1 MPSVQVIFYK
11 EANGEVPFVEWVS
24 NLSERAQAKCRV
36 RVERLEELGC
46 EIRRPEADYLR
57 DGIYELRIGLEG
69 VNYRILYFYFGSK
82 AVVLSHGI
90 VKESF
95 VPPKE
100 IDRAVKNKAN
110 FEENPELHTFIERGM
125 VT

>member
-36 RVERLEELGC
+36 RVERLEELGY

-69 VNYRILYFYFGSK
+69 LNYRILYFYFGTK

-90 VKESF
+90 IKESI

-100 IDRAVKNKAN
+100 IDRAIENKQK
-110 FEENPELHTFIERGM
+110 FEESPELHTFVE
-125 VT
+125 